1 MGFVKRFEKDAQNS
15 PPISFSTKGKKISLT
30 KHQSLSIQYWKRTKE
45 KMITVIGSLVGRPW
59 IICTA
64 ILVIAIGHYA
74 DFFINKAIDNYQDG
88 VKAEK
93 EKAQE
98 KARIIAEE
106 KAKAEAEEKA
116 RLQAEAEAKAK
127 AEAEAKAIAEENARL
142 QAEAK
147 AKAEEEAKLKA
158 EAEAKAKAEEEA
170 RLEAEAEAKAKA
182 EAEEKARLEA
192 EAKAKAEAEEK
203 ARL

>member
-30 KHQSLSIQYWKRTKE
+30 KHQSLSIQYWKITKE
-45 KMITVIGSLVGRPW
+45 RMITVIGSLVGRPW
-59 IICTA
+59 AICTA

-98 KARIIAEE
+98 IARLI
-106 KAKAEAEEKA
+106 AEEKA

-142 QAEAK
+142 QAEAEAK
-147 AKAEEEAKLKA
+147 AKAEEEARL
-158 EAEAKAKAEEEA
+158 EAEAKAKAEAEEKA

-192 EAKAKAEAEEK
+192 EAEAKTKAEAEEK
-203 ARL
+203 ARLEA